1 MIINET
7 ANNKRIAK
15 NTIMLYIRMILTMLI
30 SLYTSRV
37 VLKTLGVEDFGIYN
51 VVGGI
56 IVMFG
61 FLNSAMTNATQR
73 YLSYELGKGDYKK
86 LNTVFSSAVIIHV
99 CIAFIILL
107 LSESVGLWLLKNK
120 LIIPD
125 GRESAA
131 FWMFQFSI
139 MSFMLTVINV
149 PNNAIIISHEKMSF
163 YAYISIIEALLK
175 LGIVFLLTLINFDKL
190 ILYGLLIFS
199 VGFIVFVCY
208 LIYRRV
214 NFPEIKLSVAP
225 NKSLIREM
233 SLYAGWN
240 LFSNLACSF
249 SSQGVNILLN
259 MFFGPAINAARGV
272 AYQVQAAII
281 GFSSNFIT
289 AVNPQLIKSYA
300 SGNSEYSL
308 KLMSFSSKYSF
319 YLLYIIVLPVMA
331 ETQFILELWLENV
344 PEYTSIFIKL
354 ILLSALIDSI
364 VGPVQTVVQAT
375 GKIRQY
381 QFGLGVI
388 FLLTLPVSYLL
399 LKLGFSAIS
408 VFVVGVFSSIIGVS
422 WRLFMLRKIISF
434 SIIEYIRSVCA
445 PVFIVTIVSF
455 TLTVLL
461 NKFISTLSCGVAGNI
476 IIIFSAIIFAIFSC
490 YFFGMTRSERN
501 LAKEKLSQV
510 ANRVFNFNKR

>member
-1 MIINET
+1 MSINENS
-7 ANNKRIAK
+7 NNKRIAK

-86 LNTVFSSAVIIHV
+86 LNNVFSTSVIIHV
-99 CIAFIILL
+99 CIALIILL

-149 PNNAIIISHEKMSF
+149 PNNAIIISYEKMSF

-175 LGIVFLLTLINFDKL
+175 LGIVYLLTLINFDKL
-190 ILYGLLIFS
+190 ILYGILIFS
-199 VGFIVFVCY
+199 VGLVVFICY
-208 LIYRRV
+208 SVYCRI
-214 NFPEIKLSVAP
+214 NFPEIKLSFALDKP
-225 NKSLIREM
+225 LIKEM
-233 SLYAGWN
+233 SSYAGWN
-240 LFSNLACSF
+240 LFSHIACSI
-249 SSQGVNILLN
+249 SSQGINILLN
-259 MFFGPAINAARGV
+259 MFFGPAINAARGI
-272 AYQVQAAII
+272 AYQVQGAIV
-281 GFSSNFIT
+281 GFSANFIT
-289 AVNPQLIKSYA
+289 AVNPQLIKNYA

-308 KLMSFSSKYSF
+308 KLMSFSSKYAF
-319 YLLYIIVLPVMA
+319 YLLYLIVLPVIA

-354 ILLSALIDSI
+354 ILVSALIDSI
-364 VGPVQTVVQAT
+364 VGSIETVVQAT

-388 FLLTLPVSYLL
+388 FLLTLPVSYIL
-399 LKLGFSAIS
+399 LKFGFSAIS
-408 VFVVGVFSSIIGVS
+408 VFVVGVFSSIIGVL

-445 PVFIVTIVSF
+445 PIFIVTIVSF
-455 TLTVLL
+455 ALTVLL
-461 NKFISTLSCGVAGNI
+461 KKFIGTLNWGAVCDI
-476 IIIFSAIIFAIFSC
+476 IIIFGAIIFVILSC
-490 YFFGMTRSERN
+490 YFLGMTGSERV
-501 LAKEKLSQV
+501 LVKEKLSQV
-510 ANRVFNFNKR
+510 VNNVFKFNKR